1 VAGPFSF
8 PGRAF
13 PLAIGEDRAMN
24 SIPEA
29 DSAREPALEMTRPVT
44 LTILLLVVF
53 AVNALGLMRGI
64 AAHDRLVQE
73 IPGFTPPIFATW
85 TAAQAAAVI
94 GAIGLWL
101 RFRFG
106 LWMLA
111 LAWVCTAVVDVRLGA
126 TGHSI
131 IATGVFGLV
140 LLFVRP
146 WRPAL
151 R

>member
-1 VAGPFSF
+1 M
-8 PGRAF
+8 
-13 PLAIGEDRAMN
+13 D
-24 SIPEA
+24 SIPGA
-29 DSAREPALEMTRPVT
+29 GAREENAPAARPVT

-73 IPGFTPPIFATW
+73 IPGFTPPIFGTW
-85 TAAQAAAVI
+85 TAGEAVAVI
-94 GAIGLWL
+94 GAVGLWL

-106 LWMLA
+106 LWLLA
-111 LAWVCTAVVDVRLGA
+111 LAWALTVFVDMRLGA
-126 TGHSI
+126 TGHAVI
-131 IATGVFGLV
+131 VTGVFGLALV
-140 LLFVRP
+140 FVRP